1 MADLN
6 LPDLRTTYLG
16 LTLKNPIV
24 PSSTPLSRTLDP
36 VLHLEDAGAAAIVM
50 HSLFEEDVVNDERM
64 MDRFLVNPETFG
76 ESAGHLPADAGYQ
89 SKLDTY
95 LAQIEHLKARLSIP
109 VIASLNGSSL
119 SGWVELGREMEAA
132 GADALELNAWY
143 MASAPALAGTA
154 LEERYLALLRE
165 LKTVVSIPVTM
176 KLSPFF
182 SSLPNFVAQVE
193 AAGGAGVSLFNRF
206 FQPDIDLDTLSVVD
220 RVQLSTPAD
229 GLLTMRWIALLR
241 GHTGLSLAAT
251 GGVHGADDALKML
264 QAGADVVHM
273 ASALLQNG
281 PQRIATVA
289 SLGDNPATETTRVR
303 LAAGELWVR
312 GVPVD
317 TTWFDRR
324 VVRHRVRLPT
334 YPFERQRYW
343 IEAAPAGNVVA
354 LPVVSSIPVKQP
366 QEAETSSAPFVAS
379 STVGGDRRSRLL
391 VQLRDL
397 FEDTAGFDLAHAD
410 TDANFIEL
418 GLDSLMLTQ
427 VALQLQKTFPVRITF
442 RQLMGEYASPDR
454 LTQGLDAQLPAEA
467 APAPVAA
474 PAAPTSTAK
483 PSSRGRPISRIARA

>member
-16 LTLKNPIV
+16 LALKNPIV

-50 HSLFEEDVVNDERM
+50 HSLFEEDVINDERM
-64 MDRFLVNPETFG
+64 MDRFLIHPDAFG

-89 SKLDTY
+89 SKLDAY
-95 LAQIEHLKARLSIP
+95 LEQIERLKARLSIP

-143 MASAPALAGTA
+143 MASDPSLAGTA

-206 FQPDIDLDTLSVVD
+206 FQPDIDLATLKVVD

-264 QAGADVVHM
+264 LAGADVVHM

-281 PQRIATVA
+281 PQCIASV
-289 SLGDNPATETTRVR
+289 LDGITR
-303 LAAGELWVR
+303 WMS
-312 GVPVD
+312 
-317 TTWFDRR
+317 
-324 VVRHRVRLPT
+324 
-334 YPFERQRYW
+334 ER
-343 IEAAPAGNVVA
+343 
-354 LPVVSSIPVKQP
+354 
-366 QEAETSSAPFVAS
+366 
-379 STVGGDRRSRLL
+379 
-391 VQLRDL
+391 
-397 FEDTAGFDLAHAD
+397 
-410 TDANFIEL
+410 
-418 GLDSLMLTQ
+418 
-427 VALQLQKTFPVRITF
+427 
-442 RQLMGEYASPDR
+442 EYESV
-454 LTQGLDAQLPAEA
+454 AQLKGSMSQRKL
-467 APAPVAA
+467 
-474 PAAPTSTAK
+474 TD
-483 PSSRGRPISRIARA
+483 PSAFARAAYLNAIDSFSPPPGVRY